1 MSQSIKKLPDTLINQ
16 IAAGEVIE
24 RPASIVK
31 ELVENSI
38 DAGASSITIEL
49 EQGGIQCIS
58 VRDNGKGIA
67 ADEITLAL
75 TRHATSKIESFDDL
89 QRIRSMGFRGEA
101 LPSIASISRF
111 SLSSRSAEN
120 EQAWQITVD
129 GGHTNETAGDQLLK
143 PARQAQGTHI
153 DVNDIFFNTPAR
165 RKFLRTEK
173 TEFSHCEQVVKRI
186 ALAHFDCA
194 FELRHNQKTIF
205 SLPPAQHQEAQ
216 ERRLQTLLGRSFV
229 ENLLYFEHQ
238 HDGKR
243 LHGWLATPNFSR
255 SQADMQYQ
263 FVNQRHVRDKTL
275 SHAVK
280 LAYQDVL
287 YHGRQP
293 AYVIFLEIDP
303 STLDVNAHPAKTE
316 VRFRDSRSIHDFCRH
331 TLKQLLSEFHSAPID
346 HQQLNKLAD
355 YAGSSYRAPEQ
366 TRLNTATVMEH
377 AAALYPSPDSQQDR
391 NTHPTRH
398 QPLTSASID
407 EMAIFGQEAVQ
418 TEDNTAALGYALG
431 QLHGI
436 YVLAQNER
444 GLVLVDMHAAH
455 ERVVYEQLKAQSL
468 DLAPQ
473 QLLVPLQVSL
483 SASETRFASLHQDL
497 FSELGIQLDLLS
509 DEQIVVRS
517 APSLL
522 NDSDIAGVVR
532 DMLSDL
538 SESGESDRIEILR
551 NEALSS
557 MACHG
562 SVRANRKMTLL
573 EMNALLRAIEETER
587 SGQCN
592 HGRPTWIQLSITDL
606 DKLFYRG
613 R

>member
-38 DAGASSITIEL
+38 DAGASSITVEL
-49 EQGGIQCIS
+49 EQGGIQRIS
-58 VRDNGKGIA
+58 VRDDGKGIP

-89 QRIRSMGFRGEA
+89 HRIRSMGFRGEA

-111 SLSSRSAEN
+111 SLSSRSVDS

-129 GGHTNETAGDQLLK
+129 GGRINDTDGDGLLK

-165 RKFLRTEK
+165 RKFLRAEK
-173 TEFSHCEQVVKRI
+173 TEFNHCEQVVKRV
-186 ALAHFDCA
+186 ALAHFACA

-205 SLPPAQHQEAQ
+205 SLPPALDQEAQ

-229 ENLLYFEHQ
+229 ENLLYFEHE
-238 HDGKR
+238 HDGKQ

-263 FVNQRHVRDKTL
+263 FVNQRHVRDKTI
-275 SHAVK
+275 SHAIK

-331 TLKQLLSEFHSAPID
+331 TLKQLLSEFRSAPID
-346 HQQLNKLAD
+346 HDQLNKLAS
-355 YAGSSYRAPEQ
+355 YTGSSYRAPEQ
-366 TRLNTATVMEH
+366 TRLNTSTVMEH
-377 AAALYPSPDSQQDR
+377 ASQLYPASQQGSSASS
-391 NTHPTRH
+391 TSH

-407 EMAIFGQEAVQ
+407 EMAVFGQEAVQ
-418 TEDNTAALGYALG
+418 AEDNMPALGYALG
-431 QLHGI
+431 QLHGV
-436 YVLAQNER
+436 YVLAQNEQ

-473 QLLVPLQVSL
+473 QLLVPLQVNL
-483 SASETRFASLHQDL
+483 SASEARFASLHQPL

-522 NDSDIAGVVR
+522 NDTDIAGVVR

-538 SESGESDRIEILR
+538 NESGESDRIEVLR

-562 SVRANRKMTLL
+562 SVRANRKMTVL

-592 HGRPTWIQLSITDL
+592 HGRPTWIQLSIADL

>member
-1 MSQSIKKLPDTLINQ
+1 
-16 IAAGEVIE
+16 
-24 RPASIVK
+24 
-31 ELVENSI
+31 
-38 DAGASSITIEL
+38 
-49 EQGGIQCIS
+49 
-58 VRDNGKGIA
+58 
-67 ADEITLAL
+67 
-75 TRHATSKIESFDDL
+75 
-89 QRIRSMGFRGEA
+89 MGFRGEA

-111 SLSSRSAEN
+111 SLSSRSVDS

-129 GGHTNETAGDQLLK
+129 GGRINDTDGDGLLK

-165 RKFLRTEK
+165 RKFLRAEK
-173 TEFSHCEQVVKRI
+173 TEFNHCEQVVKRV
-186 ALAHFDCA
+186 ALAHFACA

-205 SLPPAQHQEAQ
+205 SLPPALDQEAQ

-229 ENLLYFEHQ
+229 ENLLYFEHE
-238 HDGKR
+238 HDGKQ

-263 FVNQRHVRDKTL
+263 FVNQRHVRDKTI
-275 SHAVK
+275 SHAIK

-331 TLKQLLSEFHSAPID
+331 TLKQLLSEFRSAPID
-346 HQQLNKLAD
+346 HDQLNKLAS
-355 YAGSSYRAPEQ
+355 YTGSSYRAPEQ
-366 TRLNTATVMEH
+366 TRLNTSTVMEH
-377 AAALYPSPDSQQDR
+377 ASQLYPASQQGSSASS
-391 NTHPTRH
+391 TSH

-407 EMAIFGQEAVQ
+407 EMAVFGQEAVQ
-418 TEDNTAALGYALG
+418 AEDNMPALGYALG
-431 QLHGI
+431 QLHGV
-436 YVLAQNER
+436 YVLAQNEQ

-473 QLLVPLQVSL
+473 QLLVPLQVNL
-483 SASETRFASLHQDL
+483 SASEARFASLHQAL

-522 NDSDIAGVVR
+522 NDTDIAGVVR

-538 SESGESDRIEILR
+538 NESGESDRIEVLR

-562 SVRANRKMTLL
+562 SIRANRKMTVL

-592 HGRPTWIQLSITDL
+592 HGRPTWIQLSIADL